1 VSTKKE
7 FARDNVTRLDP
18 YIPGFQPNPEDHVL
32 KLNANENAYPPSPRV
47 LDALRSHIT
56 GDLRLYPNAKS
67 ISLRQK
73 VAEVYGVNENQV
85 FCANGSDEI
94 ISIIFRTFV
103 PDGETV
109 QFTYPTYTYY
119 KTQADI
125 YDVPYRY
132 LETGDDFLV
141 DMDAYLENPTHLS
154 FVSNPNSPTGTL
166 LPLARIEECLQKYHG
181 LLVVDEAY
189 IDFGGAQES
198 AIPLINKYPN
208 LLVLRTFSKSFALC
222 GIRVGYAFGQP
233 HLIET
238 LDKTKDSYNIAY
250 LNQVAAIAALDDY
263 DYMLANARKIADD
276 RKWFAGELAK
286 MDFILLP
293 SVGNYV
299 FAKHPGMDAESIYQ
313 QLLERKILVRFF
325 KQRRVSEYIR
335 ISIGTHDEMER
346 VVSAIKE
353 ILA

>member
-1 VSTKKE
+1 MSMKE
-7 FARDNVTRLDP
+7 FARENVTRLEP
-18 YIPGFQPNPEDHVL
+18 YIPGFQPNPEDQVL
-32 KLNANENAYPPSPRV
+32 KLNANENAYPPSPQV
-47 LDALRSHIT
+47 LEALRSHIT

-67 ISLRQK
+67 VGLRQK

-103 PDGETV
+103 PAGESV

-141 DMDAYLENPTHLS
+141 DMAAYLEQPTHLS

-166 LPLARIEECLQKYHG
+166 VSRDNIEECLQKYPG

-189 IDFGGAQES
+189 IDFGGVAES

-222 GIRVGYAFGQP
+222 GMRVGYAFGQP

-250 LNQVAAIAALDDY
+250 LNQIAAIAALDDY
-263 DYMLANARKIADD
+263 DYMLAHARQISED
-276 RKWFAGELAK
+276 RNWFGEELAK
-286 MDFILLP
+286 IGFTLLP

-299 FAKHPGMDAESIYQ
+299 FVQHPKMAAETVYQ

-325 KQRRVSEYIR
+325 KQRRVAEYIR
-335 ISIGTHDEMER
+335 ISIGTHAEMER
-346 VVSAIKE
+346 VLGAIKE